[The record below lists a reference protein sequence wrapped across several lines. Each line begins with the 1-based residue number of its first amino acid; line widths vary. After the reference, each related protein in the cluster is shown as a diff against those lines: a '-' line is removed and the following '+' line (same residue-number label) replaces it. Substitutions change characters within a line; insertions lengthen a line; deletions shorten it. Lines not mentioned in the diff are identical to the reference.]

1 MHYDARPRY
10 DACVLVEEGVD
21 NSTPRRVPN
30 NNKLD
35 LGAISRLRTVP
46 RGIHK
51 GTPAISLTSSPPMA
65 SPPIGTQPPR
75 ADLMADILQANE
87 APSSDL
93 ANIQPSNDVF
103 DVDKDRAPIKILSK
117 MQRTRNAGNS
127 IFGTK
132 PGSPVSSFS

>member
-1 MHYDARPRY
+1 
-10 DACVLVEEGVD
+10 
-21 NSTPRRVPN
+21 
-30 NNKLD
+30 
-35 LGAISRLRTVP
+35 
-46 RGIHK
+46 
-51 GTPAISLTSSPPMA
+51 MA

-93 ANIQPSNDVF
+93 ANIQPSNNVF